1 MALAAFAALRRDTHR
16 ALNVLRPEIDSAFVG
31 HRIATSSPEDAT
43 DLAMRLVLSQIRAI
57 VDDDDVGR
65 FVGLEAIK
73 RWLEHRSIYG
83 GGQFG
88 KSIEA
93 TKPAFTLDQVMQM
106 LRSEEVSVTI
116 AALTRSFRAPRPRR
130 NMCKRCKGRQRRY
143 SALQRRK
150 RTCSIRSSVVWSCYA
165 SSTRAQRRHFTWVR
179 SCSHLSKGSSRCAS
193 SRCVT
198 AFGQEP
204 SGRFRSC
211 PSPAYSDDSVHPVR
225 RFRTRASEAA
235 QRPTLG
241 ALSR

>member
-106 LRSEEVSVTI
+106 LRSEANIQV
-116 AALTRSFRAPRPRR
+116 LAP
-130 NMCKRCKGRQRRY
+130 
-143 SALQRRK
+143 
-150 RTCSIRSSVVWSCYA
+150 
-165 SSTRAQRRHFTWVR
+165 H
-179 SCSHLSKGSSRCAS
+179 
-193 SRCVT
+193 
-198 AFGQEP
+198 
-204 SGRFRSC
+204 SGRRRS
-211 PSPAYSDDSVHPVR
+211 ARAGYAV
-225 RFRTRASEAA
+225 RTRM
-235 QRPTLG
+235 LG
-241 ALSR
+241 ALS